1 MRKGKF
7 SPLILTLGGTLILLS
22 LIFLWPPAQ
31 ANAQCGSQASS
42 CKNCHEV
49 QGQDPVNNDGTGW
62 HQSHAFGD
70 FCYICHAGNNQSIV
84 EEEAHAGMVA
94 PLSDVQAGC
103 QSCHPNDLMERAEV
117 YAVAL
122 GVEIG
127 SGGGGASTSSPDI
140 DSSATSSST
149 SEQPSVELPAGE
161 MIVESDELVD
171 YGQQYDETVLGK
183 RTVNWGNVILVGL
196 ILLVA
201 IGGGAFVVYNERK
214 LRGLPLLP
222 GKKKEITTEAVIP
235 LPQVEGYPPEVVSLL
250 PKLRQLNPVGLHALD
265 RILENPDQAS
275 TLLHSLSRLDPD
287 LIQRMR
293 SLDRETRALLL
304 AMAGD

>member
-1 MRKGKF
+1 
-7 SPLILTLGGTLILLS
+7 
-22 LIFLWPPAQ
+22 
-31 ANAQCGSQASS
+31 
-42 CKNCHEV
+42 
-49 QGQDPVNNDGTGW
+49 
-62 HQSHAFGD
+62 
-70 FCYICHAGNNQSIV
+70 
-84 EEEAHAGMVA
+84 
-94 PLSDVQAGC
+94 
-103 QSCHPNDLMERAEV
+103 
-117 YAVAL
+117 
-122 GVEIG
+122 
-127 SGGGGASTSSPDI
+127 
-140 DSSATSSST
+140 
-149 SEQPSVELPAGE
+149 

-222 GKKKEITTEAVIP
+222 GKKKEITTETVIP